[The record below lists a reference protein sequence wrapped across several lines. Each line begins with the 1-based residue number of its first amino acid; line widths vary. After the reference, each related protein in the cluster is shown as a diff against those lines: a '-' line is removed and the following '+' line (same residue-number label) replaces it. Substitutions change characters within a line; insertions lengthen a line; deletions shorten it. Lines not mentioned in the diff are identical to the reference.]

1 MMRRTFA
8 WANAV
13 QPRAINKVLVA
24 NRGEIACRVFKTA
37 KAMGISSV
45 AVYCDAE
52 ANGKHVQHA
61 DEAYRIGPPPAK
73 TSYLR
78 GENLIE
84 VAKNCGADAIHPG
97 YGFLS
102 ENAEF
107 AKMVADA
114 GIEWV
119 GPPADAITQMG
130 SKSESKEIMTK
141 AGVQCVPGYHGEDQS
156 DATLAAEAEKVGFP
170 LLIKAVSGG
179 GGKGMKIVRSKEE
192 FMEMLNS
199 ARREAINFFKDDRV
213 LLERYIESPRHV
225 ECQVFCDKHGNAVF
239 FWERDCS
246 VQRRYQKVL
255 EEAPGPGIDWD
266 LRNKIGAV
274 AVKAAQAVGYVG
286 AGTVEFIFDTD
297 TNDFFF
303 MEMNTRLQVEH
314 PVSEEVA
321 WIRGKPVDL
330 VRLQL
335 ETAMGKPFDFTQ
347 DDIKLVGHCIEA
359 RVFAE
364 SPRDGF
370 LPGSGHLSYVREPQ
384 EGFSGDVKV
393 RVDTG
398 FRSGDD
404 VLVHYDPMIA
414 KLIVWGPDRAA
425 ALRGLRRALDD
436 YHIVG
441 IQTNVEFLK
450 RCCDNEAFAKGGV
463 TTKFIEE
470 HKESLLAP
478 EVVSTSTLAIAAV
491 AFLQQTGRTNL
502 ANAITTPFRVLGPA
516 ATKVPFEVD
525 GKTVE
530 VSVQATAP
538 GKYTVVGD
546 GFSHEIAPC
555 AALNPAVNV
564 AAHVD
569 GKTRLEYRAV
579 IHGGKVTVMLPNAT
593 TTIKLLPVPK
603 EMGDIQGDGS
613 GGSSI
618 SSPMPGKVSKFLV
631 EAGANVVHG
640 QPVLVLE
647 AMKMEHIV
655 KAPADGHITF
665 LLGEGDMASQD
676 QKLASIKPLDAK

>member
-1 MMRRTFA
+1 MRNTAFRF
-8 WANAV
+8 NV
-13 QPRAINKVLVA
+13 QSRPIRKVLVA
-24 NRGEIACRVFKTA
+24 NRGEIACRVFRTA
-37 KAMGISSV
+37 KSMGINSV

-52 ANGKHVQHA
+52 ANGKHVQQA
-61 DEAYRIGPPPAK
+61 DEAFRIGPPPAS

-78 GENLIE
+78 GENIID
-84 VAKNCGADAIHPG
+84 VAKKCGADAIHPG

-107 AKMVADA
+107 AGQVAAA

-119 GPPADAITQMG
+119 GPPSSAIIKMG
-130 SKSESKEIMTK
+130 SKSESKIIMTA

-156 DATLAAEAEKVGFP
+156 DDTLVREAKKIGFP

-179 GGKGMKIVRSKEE
+179 GGKGMKIVRSAED
-192 FMEMLNS
+192 FLTMLHS
-199 ARREAINFFKDDRV
+199 ARREALNFFKDDRV
-213 LLERYIESPRHV
+213 LMERYIERPRHV
-225 ECQVFCDKHGNAVF
+225 ECQVFADKFGNAVYF
-239 FWERDCS
+239 FERDCS

-255 EEAPGPGIDWD
+255 EEAPGPGIDWE
-266 LRNKIGAV
+266 LRKKIGQV
-274 AVKAAQAVGYVG
+274 AVQAAKAVGYVG

-314 PVSEEVA
+314 PVTEEVTR
-321 WIRGKPVDL
+321 IKGKPVDL

-347 DDIKLVGHCIEA
+347 EDIELVGHCIEA

-370 LPGSGHLSYVREPQ
+370 LPGSGHLSYVREPT
-384 EGFSGDVKV
+384 EGVYGDVKV
-393 RVDTG
+393 RLDTG

-414 KLIVWGPDRAA
+414 KLIVWGSSRDS

-450 RCCDNEAFAKGGV
+450 RCCDNAQFAKGGV

-470 HKESLLAP
+470 NKEELLAP
-478 EVVSTSTLAIAAV
+478 SHLKSDVVALASLAY
-491 AFLQQTGRTNL
+491 LNL
-502 ANAITTPFRVLGPA
+502 ANRLPVEGRLPYRGVGTAE
-516 ATKVPFEVD
+516 TKVPFVVE
-525 GKTVE
+525 GKTVVAT
-530 VSVQATAP
+530 VSPHKKGQFLVR
-538 GKYTVVGD
+538 VEGD
-546 GFSHEIAPC
+546 SHVIAPC
-555 AALNPAVNV
+555 APLNQGNF
-564 AAHVD
+564 AAHID
-569 GKTRLEYRAV
+569 GKTRVEYSAV
-579 IHGGKVTVMLPNAT
+579 LRNDQISIMLPRDLVT
-593 TTIKLLPVPK
+593 LKLLPLPRGF
-603 EMGDIQGDGS
+603 GDAEGGADGS
-613 GGSSI
+613 ANI
-618 SSPMPGKVSKFLV
+618 ASPMPGKVSKFLV
-631 EAGANVVHG
+631 KDGEKVIAG

-655 KAPADGHITF
+655 RAPSEGLIKFFA
-665 LLGEGDMASQD
+665 GEGDMASQD
-676 QKLASIKPLDAK
+676 QRLATITAPA